1 MAEYTFTTTAGQ
13 TVARELLLAYLNT
26 GTGSAPV
33 WSVIGKRVE
42 DSSEEYDWSTESKKD
57 ILGDTY
63 GTMKKPV
70 ITQSFE
76 PCELDSGDAAQQK
89 IWKLAVVDQDAMA
102 LAAMDMLIVHTYAGF
117 AERYEACMV
126 EVTGL
131 GGEGGGSVG
140 MPINVTYGARARR
153 ARPRRALA
161 ALSSLRRKPEFLEV
175 KQCLNLD
182 MIPECRKSPST
193 ER

>member
-26 GTGSAPV
+26 GTSSAPV

-89 IWKLAVVDQDAMA
+89 IWKLAVVDQDAMRLRLWTCSSSTLTRDLPSA
-102 LAAMDMLIVHTYAGF
+102 TNLAWSRSLVSAVRA
-117 AERYEACMV
+117 AAA
-126 EVTGL
+126 
-131 GGEGGGSVG
+131 SVC
-140 MPINVTYGARARR
+140 PLT
-153 ARPRRALA
+153 
-161 ALSSLRRKPEFLEV
+161 
-175 KQCLNLD
+175 
-182 MIPECRKSPST
+182 
-193 ER
+193 

>member
-1 MAEYTFTTTAGQ
+1 MAEYTWTTTAGQ

-26 GTGSAPV
+26 GTSSAPV

-42 DSSEEYDWSTESKKD
+42 DSSEKYDWSTESKKD

-70 ITQSFE
+70 VTQSFE

-89 IWKLAVVDQDAMA
+89 IWNLAVVQQDAMA

-117 AERYEACMV
+117 AERYESCMV
-126 EVTGL
+126 EVTSL

-140 MPINVTYGARARR
+140 MPITVTYGGTRTIGTATKGTGGAI
-153 ARPRRALA
+153 
-161 ALSSLRRKPEFLEV
+161 EFTPAS
-175 KQCLNLD
+175 D
-182 MIPECRKSPST
+182 
-193 ER
+193 

>member
-1 MAEYTFTTTAGQ
+1 
-13 TVARELLLAYLNT
+13 
-26 GTGSAPV
+26 
-33 WSVIGKRVE
+33 
-42 DSSEEYDWSTESKKD
+42 
-57 ILGDTY
+57 
-63 GTMKKPV
+63 MKKPV

-140 MPINVTYGARARR
+140 MPINVTYGGTRTKGTATKGTGGAIEFT
-153 ARPRRALA
+153 
-161 ALSSLRRKPEFLEV
+161 PE
-175 KQCLNLD
+175 
-182 MIPECRKSPST
+182 T
-193 ER
+193 

>member
-26 GTGSAPV
+26 GTSTEPK

-76 PCELDSGDAAQQK
+76 PCELDSGDEAQQK
-89 IWKLAVVDQDAMA
+89 IWKLAVVDQNAMA

-140 MPINVTYGARARR
+140 MPINVTYGGTRTIGTATKGSGGAI
-153 ARPRRALA
+153 
-161 ALSSLRRKPEFLEV
+161 EFT
-175 KQCLNLD
+175 
-182 MIPECRKSPST
+182 PAT
-193 ER
+193 

>member
-26 GTGSAPV
+26 GTTAAPV

-57 ILGDTY
+57 ILGNTY

-76 PCELDSGDAAQQK
+76 PCELDSGDTAQQK
-89 IWKLAVVDQDAMA
+89 IWKMAVVDQDAMA
-102 LAAMDMLIVHTYAGF
+102 LAAQDMLIVHTYAGF

-140 MPINVTYGARARR
+140 MPITFTFGGTRTIGS
-153 ARPRRALA
+153 A
-161 ALSSLRRKPEFLEV
+161 AKKADGSIEFTAAT
-175 KQCLNLD
+175 D
-182 MIPECRKSPST
+182 
-193 ER
+193 

>member
-1 MAEYTFTTTAGQ
+1 MAEYTWTTTAGQ
-13 TVARELLLAYLNT
+13 TVARELRLAYLNT
-26 GTGSAPV
+26 GTSSEPV
-33 WSVIGKRVE
+33 WSVTGKRVE

-89 IWKLAVVDQDAMA
+89 IWKLAVVQPDAMA

-140 MPINVTYGARARR
+140 MPINVTYGGTRTIGTATKGPGGAV
-153 ARPRRALA
+153 
-161 ALSSLRRKPEFLEV
+161 EFT
-175 KQCLNLD
+175 
-182 MIPECRKSPST
+182 PAT
-193 ER
+193 

>member
-33 WSVIGKRVE
+33 WSAIGKRVE

-140 MPINVTYGARARR
+140 MPINVTYGGTRTKGTATKGVGGAIEFT
-153 ARPRRALA
+153 
-161 ALSSLRRKPEFLEV
+161 PE
-175 KQCLNLD
+175 
-182 MIPECRKSPST
+182 T
-193 ER
+193 